1 MNRWSGCGGSPRGRE
16 AQLLLSNLA
25 VKELERSAV
34 MEKAD
39 MEIMLCL
46 LS

>member
-1 MNRWSGCGGSPRGRE
+1 MRG

-34 MEKAD
+34 MEKVD
-39 MEIMLCL
+39 MERMLCL